1 MDLPVANIVSEIDL
15 KPNDVLLP
23 LYEVVVNSI
32 ISLKQTKNINFE
44 DKNIQIQIFRGK
56 ESTNPDLFKNNKTIS
71 SIKVIDNGEGFTD
84 VNYLSYKTAYSTKNK
99 KEFGCKGIGRFTVLA
114 TFEKIVI
121 KSNYFES
128 GIHKYREFSF
138 DSPNE
143 IQPISLMNSND
154 KIQKTTVELLNWNNE
169 ELLNYTAL
177 SLEDIAEQLMQH
189 CLIYYLCE
197 DLPTIEIY
205 EPEEKKS
212 INLNNLYKN
221 VSKDREKPFV
231 VGKYDF
237 KCYITKKVKNSSR
250 KNHYIYYCANS
261 RIVGNPKSLSNI
273 DTLFAYPINEN
284 GIQYLL
290 DVYVVSEY
298 LNKGV
303 YPTRNGFSI
312 PQEKSTNNFFN
323 GYNSLSFDEIETEIA
338 KNLFDEYKSY
348 VIENKEKSTKELIE
362 YITNNSPQ
370 FKRYINRP
378 EVLNKIPANISD
390 EKKEEH
396 LYRIAYNERKEIDTQ
411 IQNFIKN
418 KNINEET
425 IQIIKEELKEK
436 AIYDSDN
443 LADYM
448 FRRKAVIDVFNKFLD
463 ADENGDY
470 KLENDIHNLIFPTG
484 LTNEDVDYETHNL
497 WLLDERFSTYKF
509 VASDKSIT
517 SFTQKKSSK
526 EPDLT
531 MMNNI
536 DMFNHHFSFAPK
548 SAGEL
553 DSLVIFE
560 FKRPGDTAWQKKKT
574 DFNWEFSELLMKYF
588 DDFIY
593 SPDKKNYK
601 GNHVVVNKSTPKY
614 GFLIMDVIPPQLAEY
629 NIDKGF
635 GKTPFGTYYK
645 LFDKLNLHLEVLTF
659 RTLIESVEK
668 RHTPFFDKLFK
679 K

>member
-15 KPNDVLLP
+15 KPSDVLLP

-32 ISLKQTKNINFE
+32 ISLIQTKDLDNI
-44 DKNIQIQIFRGK
+44 DKKIQIQIFRGRQC
-56 ESTNPDLFKNNKTIS
+56 TNPELFGNNATIS
-71 SIKVIDNGEGFTD
+71 SIKIIDNGEGFTN
-84 VNYLSYKTAYSTKNK
+84 VNYTSYETAYSTKNR

-114 TFEKIVI
+114 TFEKITV
-121 KSNYFES
+121 KSNYLENK
-128 GIHKYREFSF
+128 IWKYREFLF
-138 DSPNE
+138 DSINE
-143 IQPISLMNSND
+143 VQPINLIDSDILER
-154 KIQKTTVELLNWNNE
+154 KTVVELLNWNNE
-169 ELLNYTAL
+169 ELRNYTAL
-177 SLEDIAEQLMQH
+177 NLEDIAEQLMQH
-189 CLIYYLCE
+189 CLIYYLCG
-197 DLPTIEIY
+197 DLPNIEIY
-205 EPEEKKS
+205 EPEENKS
-212 INLNNLYKN
+212 INLNKLYEN
-221 VSKDREKPFV
+221 VSKDAEKDFTI
-231 VGKYDF
+231 GKYSF
-237 KCYITKKVKNSSR
+237 KCFVTKKQKKSSR

-261 RIVGNPKSLSNI
+261 RIVGNPKSLSNV
-273 DTLFAYPINEN
+273 DTIFAYPINDN
-284 GIQYLL
+284 NNQYLL

-312 PQEKSTNNFFN
+312 PQEKTNNNLFN
-323 GYNSLSFDEIETEIA
+323 GYNLISFEEIEQEVA
-338 KNLFDEYKSY
+338 KSLYGEYESY
-348 VIENKEKSTKELIE
+348 VIENKEKSRKELID
-362 YITNNSPQ
+362 YIINKSPQ

-378 EVLNKIPANISD
+378 EILNKIPPNISD

-396 LYRIAYNERKEIDTQ
+396 LYRIAYNERREIDSE

-418 KNINEET
+418 KNINEDT
-425 IQIIKEELKEK
+425 VQIIKEELKEK

-484 LTNEDVDYETHNL
+484 LTNEEVDYESHNL

-509 VASDKSIT
+509 VASDKAIT

-531 MMNNI
+531 MINSLE
-536 DMFNHHFSFAPK
+536 MFNHHFSFAPK

-560 FKRPGDTAWQKKKT
+560 FKRPGDTAWQKKKN
-574 DFNWEFSELLMKYF
+574 DFKWEFSELLMKYF

-601 GNHVVVNKSTPKY
+601 GNHVTISKSTPKY
-614 GFLIMDVIPPQLAEY
+614 GYLIMDVIPPQLADF
-629 NIDKGF
+629 NLDKGF
-635 GKTPFGTYYK
+635 GKTPFSTYYK
-645 LFDKLNLHLEVLTF
+645 LYDKLNLHIEVLTF
-659 RTLIESVEK
+659 RTLIETVQK
-668 RHTPFFDKLFK
+668 RHTPFFDKLFVK
-679 K
+679 

>member
-32 ISLKQTKNINFE
+32 ISLMQAKDLE
-44 DKNIQIQIFRGK
+44 DKDKKIQIQIFRGDK
-56 ESTNPDLFKNNKTIS
+56 ATSTDLFSNNNTIS

-84 VNYLSYKTAYSTKNK
+84 LNYSSYKTAYSSKNK

-114 TFEKIVI
+114 TFEKILI
-121 KSNYFES
+121 KSNYQENKNWKF
-128 GIHKYREFSF
+128 REFSF

-143 IQPISLMNSND
+143 VQPIELTESKDNKS
-154 KIQKTTVELLNWNNE
+154 KTVVELLNWNND
-169 ELLNYTAL
+169 ELRNYTAL

-205 EPEEKKS
+205 EPNENKL
-212 INLNNLYKN
+212 INLNDLFIN
-221 VSKDREKPFV
+221 VSKDAEKEFPI
-231 VGKYDF
+231 GKYNF
-237 KCYITKKVKNSSR
+237 RCFVTKKIKKSSR
-250 KNHYIYYCANS
+250 KNHYIYFCANS
-261 RIVGNPKSLSNI
+261 RIVGNPKSLSTV
-273 DTLFAYPINEN
+273 DTLFAYPINEH
-284 GIQYLL
+284 GKQYLL

-312 PQEKSTNNFFN
+312 PQEKDTNNLFN
-323 GYNSLSFDEIETEIA
+323 GQSELSFSEIEEEVA
-338 KNLFDEYKSY
+338 KTLYDEYESY
-348 VIENKEKSTKELIE
+348 IKENKEKSTRELVN
-362 YITNNSPQ
+362 YIRTSSPQ
-370 FKRYINRP
+370 FNRYINRP
-378 EVLNKIPANISD
+378 EILNKIPANISD
-390 EKKEEH
+390 EKKEEY
-396 LYRIAYNERKEIDTQ
+396 LYRIAYQERKQIDTQ
-411 IQNFIKN
+411 IQNFITN
-418 KNINEET
+418 KNINEDT
-425 IQIIKEELKEK
+425 IQVIKDELKEK

-463 ADENGDY
+463 ADETGTY
-470 KLENDIHNLIFPTG
+470 KLEKDIHNLIFPTG

-497 WLLDERFSTYKF
+497 WLLDERFATYKF
-509 VASDKSIT
+509 VASDRSIT

-531 MMNNI
+531 MTETL

-553 DSLVIFE
+553 TSLVIFE
-560 FKRPGDTAWQKKKT
+560 FKRPGDTAWQKKKN
-574 DFNWEFSELLMKYF
+574 DYQWEFSELLMKYF

-601 GNHVVVNKSTPKY
+601 GNHVVIDKSTPKY
-614 GFLIMDVIPPQLAEY
+614 GYLIMDVIPPQLADY

-645 LFDKLNLHLEVLTF
+645 LFDKLNLHLEVFTF
-659 RTLIESVEK
+659 RTLIEAVEK
-668 RHTPFFDKLFK
+668 RHTPFFDKLFQK
-679 K
+679 

>member
-32 ISLKQTKNINFE
+32 ISLIQTKDIPFE
-44 DKNIQIQIFRGK
+44 DKKIQIQIFRGEK
-56 ESTNPDLFKNNKTIS
+56 PTNSDLFNHSNTIS
-71 SIKVIDNGEGFTD
+71 SIKVIDNGQGFTD
-84 VNYLSYKTAYSTKNK
+84 LNYLSYKTAYSSKNK
-99 KEFGCKGIGRFTVLA
+99 KDFGCKGIGRFTVLA
-114 TFEKIVI
+114 TFEKIIV
-121 KSNYFES
+121 KSNYLENENW
-128 GIHKYREFSF
+128 KYREFLF

-143 IQPISLMNSND
+143 VQPVSLENSTDFKN
-154 KIQKTTVELLNWNNE
+154 KTTVELLNWINDD
-169 ELLNYTAL
+169 LRNYTAL
-177 SLEDIAEQLMQH
+177 TLEEIAEQLMQH
-189 CLIYYLCE
+189 CLIYYLCD
-197 DLPTIEIY
+197 DLPCIEIY
-205 EPEEKKS
+205 EPEENTS
-212 INLNNLYKN
+212 INLNDLYLN
-221 VSKDREKPFV
+221 VSKDAEKEFPI
-231 VGKYDF
+231 GKYNF
-237 KCYITKKVKNSSR
+237 RCFVTKKIKKSSR
-250 KNHYIYYCANS
+250 KNHYIYFCANS
-261 RIVGNPKSLSNI
+261 RIVGNPKSLSTV

-284 GIQYLL
+284 DCNYLL

-312 PQEKSTNNFFN
+312 PQEKDTNSLFN
-323 GYNSLSFDEIETEIA
+323 GHKILSFDEIEEEVA
-338 KNLFDEYKSY
+338 KSLYDKYESY
-348 VIENKEKSTKELIE
+348 IIENKEKSKKELIE
-362 YITNNSPQ
+362 YIRKSSPQ
-370 FKRYINRP
+370 FKRYISRP
-378 EVLNKIPANISD
+378 EILNKIPANISD
-390 EKKEEH
+390 EKKEEY
-396 LYRIAYNERKEIDTQ
+396 LYKIAYQEKKQIDAQ
-411 IQNFIKN
+411 IQNFISN

-425 IQIIKEELKEK
+425 INTIKEELKEK

-463 ADENGDY
+463 ADEKGTY

-497 WLLDERFSTYKF
+497 WLLDERFATYKF

-531 MMNNI
+531 LTETL

-553 DSLVIFE
+553 SSLVIFE
-560 FKRPGDTAWQKKKT
+560 FKRPGDTAWQKKKN
-574 DFNWEFSELLMKYF
+574 DFQWEFSELLMKYF

-601 GNHVVVNKSTPKY
+601 GNHVVIDKSTPKY
-614 GFLIMDVIPPQLAEY
+614 GYLIMDVIPPQLADY

-659 RTLIESVEK
+659 RTLIEAVEK
-668 RHTPFFDKLFK
+668 RHTPFFDKLFQK
-679 K
+679 

>member
-23 LYEVVVNSI
+23 LYEVVVNSV
-32 ISLKQTKNINFE
+32 ISLMQAKDLE
-44 DKNIQIQIFRGK
+44 DKDKKIQIQIFRGDK
-56 ESTNPDLFKNNKTIS
+56 PTSTDLFSNNNTIS

-84 VNYLSYKTAYSTKNK
+84 LNYSSYKTAYSSKNK

-114 TFEKIVI
+114 TFEKILI
-121 KSNYFES
+121 KSNYQENKNWKF
-128 GIHKYREFSF
+128 REFSF

-143 IQPISLMNSND
+143 VQPIELTESKDNKS
-154 KIQKTTVELLNWNNE
+154 KTVVELLNWNND
-169 ELLNYTAL
+169 ELRNYTAL

-205 EPEEKKS
+205 EPNENKL
-212 INLNNLYKN
+212 INLNDLFIN
-221 VSKDREKPFV
+221 VSKDAEKEFPI
-231 VGKYDF
+231 GKYNF
-237 KCYITKKVKNSSR
+237 RCFVTKKIKKSSR
-250 KNHYIYYCANS
+250 KNHYIYFCANS
-261 RIVGNPKSLSNI
+261 RIVGNPKSLSTV
-273 DTLFAYPINEN
+273 DTLFAYPINEH
-284 GIQYLL
+284 GKQYLL

-312 PQEKSTNNFFN
+312 PQEKDTNNLFN
-323 GYNSLSFDEIETEIA
+323 GQSELSFSEIEEEVA
-338 KNLFDEYKSY
+338 KTLYDEYESY
-348 VIENKEKSTKELIE
+348 IKENKEKSTRELVN
-362 YITNNSPQ
+362 YIRTSSPQ
-370 FKRYINRP
+370 FNRYINRP
-378 EVLNKIPANISD
+378 EILNKIPANISD
-390 EKKEEH
+390 EKKEEY
-396 LYRIAYNERKEIDTQ
+396 LYRIAYQERKQIDTQ
-411 IQNFIKN
+411 IQNFITN
-418 KNINEET
+418 KNINEDT
-425 IQIIKEELKEK
+425 IQVIKDELKEK

-463 ADENGDY
+463 ADETGTY
-470 KLENDIHNLIFPTG
+470 KLEKDIHNLIFPTG

-497 WLLDERFSTYKF
+497 WLLDERFATYKF
-509 VASDKSIT
+509 VASDRSIT

-531 MMNNI
+531 MTETL

-553 DSLVIFE
+553 TSLVIFE
-560 FKRPGDTAWQKKKT
+560 FKRPGDTAWQKKKN
-574 DFNWEFSELLMKYF
+574 DYQWEFSELLMKYF

-601 GNHVVVNKSTPKY
+601 GNHVVIDKSTPKY
-614 GFLIMDVIPPQLAEY
+614 GYLIMDVIPPQLADY

-645 LFDKLNLHLEVLTF
+645 LFDKLNLHLEVFTF
-659 RTLIESVEK
+659 RTLIEAVEK
-668 RHTPFFDKLFK
+668 RHTPFFDKLFQK
-679 K
+679 

>member
-15 KPNDVLLP
+15 KPSDVLLP

-32 ISLKQTKNINFE
+32 ISLMQAKDLETK
-44 DKNIQIQIFRGK
+44 DKKIQIQIFRGDK
-56 ESTNPDLFKNNKTIS
+56 PTSTDLFSNNNTIS

-84 VNYLSYKTAYSTKNK
+84 LNYSSYKTAYSSKNK

-114 TFEKIVI
+114 TFEKILI
-121 KSNYFES
+121 KSNYQENKNWKF
-128 GIHKYREFSF
+128 REFSF

-143 IQPISLMNSND
+143 IQPIDLTESKDNKN
-154 KIQKTTVELLNWNNE
+154 KTIVELLNWNND
-169 ELLNYTAL
+169 ELRNYTAL

-205 EPEEKKS
+205 EPNENKL
-212 INLNNLYKN
+212 INLNDLYVN
-221 VSKDREKPFV
+221 VSKDAEKEFPI
-231 VGKYDF
+231 GKYNF
-237 KCYITKKVKNSSR
+237 RCFVTKKIKKSSR
-250 KNHYIYYCANS
+250 KNHYIYFCANS
-261 RIVGNPKSLSNI
+261 RIVGNPKSLSTV
-273 DTLFAYPINEN
+273 DTLFAYPINEH
-284 GIQYLL
+284 GKQYLL

-312 PQEKSTNNFFN
+312 PQEKDTNNLFN
-323 GYNSLSFDEIETEIA
+323 GNSELSFDEIEEEVA
-338 KNLFDEYKSY
+338 KTLYDEYENYIK
-348 VIENKEKSTKELIE
+348 ENKEKSTRELVD
-362 YITNNSPQ
+362 YIRTSSPQ
-370 FKRYINRP
+370 FNRYINRP
-378 EVLNKIPANISD
+378 EILNKIPANISD
-390 EKKEEH
+390 EKKEEY
-396 LYRIAYNERKEIDTQ
+396 LYRIAYQERKQIDTQ
-411 IQNFIKN
+411 IQNFIIN
-418 KNINEET
+418 KNINEDT
-425 IQIIKEELKEK
+425 IQVIKDELKEK

-463 ADENGDY
+463 ADETGAY
-470 KLENDIHNLIFPTG
+470 KLEKDIHNLIFPTG

-497 WLLDERFSTYKF
+497 WLLDERFATYKF

-531 MMNNI
+531 LTETL

-553 DSLVIFE
+553 SSLVIFE
-560 FKRPGDTAWQKKKT
+560 FKRPGDVAWQKKKN
-574 DFNWEFSELLMKYF
+574 DYQWEFSELLMKYF

-601 GNHVVVNKSTPKY
+601 GNHVVIDKSTPKY
-614 GFLIMDVIPPQLAEY
+614 GYLIMDVIPPQLADY

-645 LFDKLNLHLEVLTF
+645 LFDKLNLHLEVFTF
-659 RTLIESVEK
+659 RTLIEAVEK
-668 RHTPFFDKLFK
+668 RHTPFFDKLFQK
-679 K
+679 

>member
-32 ISLKQTKNINFE
+32 ISLMQAKDLE
-44 DKNIQIQIFRGK
+44 DKDKKIQIQIFRGDK
-56 ESTNPDLFKNNKTIS
+56 PTSTDLFSNNNTIS

-84 VNYLSYKTAYSTKNK
+84 LNYSSYKTAYSSKNK

-114 TFEKIVI
+114 TFEKILI
-121 KSNYFES
+121 KSNYQENKNWKF
-128 GIHKYREFSF
+128 REFSF

-143 IQPISLMNSND
+143 VQPIELTESKDNKS
-154 KIQKTTVELLNWNNE
+154 KTVVELLNWNND
-169 ELLNYTAL
+169 ELRNYTAL

-205 EPEEKKS
+205 EPNENKL
-212 INLNNLYKN
+212 INLNDLFIN
-221 VSKDREKPFV
+221 VSKDAEKEFPI
-231 VGKYDF
+231 GKYNF
-237 KCYITKKVKNSSR
+237 RCFVTKKIKKSSR
-250 KNHYIYYCANS
+250 KNHYIYFCANS
-261 RIVGNPKSLSNI
+261 RIVGNPKSLSTV
-273 DTLFAYPINEN
+273 DTLFAYPINEH
-284 GIQYLL
+284 GKQYLL

-312 PQEKSTNNFFN
+312 PQEKDTNNLFN
-323 GYNSLSFDEIETEIA
+323 GQSELSFSEIEEEVA
-338 KNLFDEYKSY
+338 KTLYDEYESY
-348 VIENKEKSTKELIE
+348 IKENKEKSTRELVN
-362 YITNNSPQ
+362 YIRTSSPQ
-370 FKRYINRP
+370 FNRYINRP
-378 EVLNKIPANISD
+378 EILNKIPANISD
-390 EKKEEH
+390 EKKEEY
-396 LYRIAYNERKEIDTQ
+396 LYRIAYQERKQIDTQ
-411 IQNFIKN
+411 IQNFITN
-418 KNINEET
+418 KNINEDT
-425 IQIIKEELKEK
+425 IQVIKDELKEK

-463 ADENGDY
+463 ADETGTY
-470 KLENDIHNLIFPTG
+470 KLEKDIHNLIFPTG

-497 WLLDERFSTYKF
+497 WLLDERFATYKF
-509 VASDKSIT
+509 VASDRSIT

-531 MMNNI
+531 MTETL

-553 DSLVIFE
+553 TSLVIFE
-560 FKRPGDTAWQKKKT
+560 FKRPGDTAWQKKKN
-574 DFNWEFSELLMKYF
+574 DYQWEFSELLMKYF

-601 GNHVVVNKSTPKY
+601 GNHVVIDKSTPKY
-614 GFLIMDVIPPQLAEY
+614 GYLIMDVIPPQLADY

-645 LFDKLNLHLEVLTF
+645 LFDKLNLHLEVFTF
-659 RTLIESVEK
+659 RTLIEAVEK
-668 RHTPFFDKLFK
+668 RHTPFFDKLFQK
-679 K
+679 